1 MGEGIDVAKFLGFP
15 LLIRPSYVLGGRAM
29 EIIHDEEELVRYMSL
44 ALEIDSKHPILIDKY
59 FEGREVEVD
68 AICDGEDVLVPGVME
83 HIERAGV
90 HSGDSIAVYPP
101 LHLTDDE
108 IDTIIDYTTRMG
120 KALQVRG
127 LMNVQMVV
135 MSSGSDTIPAVYVI
149 EVNPRASRTIPFIS
163 KVTGVPM
170 VNIATQVMLGVSLKE
185 QGYRGG
191 LYKKS
196 GLVGVKAPVFSMS
209 KLAGVDTY
217 LSPEMKSTGEVM
229 GIDYTYE
236 AALTKAII
244 AASLNL
250 PEKGNLLLSIA
261 DKDKAEMI
269 PIVQEYSSLDYQLY
283 ATEGT
288 ASALEANGIKVK
300 MIGKKLT
307 EGHPNLIDLIY
318 QGSID
323 GVINT
328 VTGGRVPLQD
338 GFEIRRA
345 AAEVRIPC
353 FTSLDTAR
361 VVIHALRKGGN
372 IYNVKSLTE
381 YLSGQDS

>member
-1 MGEGIDVAKFLGFP
+1 MAKFLGFP

-44 ALEIDSKHPILIDKY
+44 ALEIDTKHPILIDKY
-59 FEGREVEVD
+59 FQGREVEVD
-68 AICDGEDVLVPGVME
+68 AICDGEDVLVPGIME

-101 LHLTDDE
+101 LNLTEDE
-108 IDTIIDYTTRMG
+108 IKTIIDYTIQIG
-120 KALQVRG
+120 KALQVNG
-127 LMNVQMVV
+127 LMNIQMVV
-135 MSSGSDTIPAVYVI
+135 MPAKSDNKPAVYVI

-163 KVTGVPM
+163 KVTDVPM
-170 VNIATQVMLGVSLKE
+170 ISIATQVMLGISLKA
-185 QGYRGG
+185 QGYNSG
-191 LYKKS
+191 LHEQKK
-196 GLVGVKAPVFSMS
+196 LVGVKAPVFSMS

-229 GIDYTYE
+229 GIDYSYE

-244 AASLNL
+244 AAGLNL
-250 PEKGNLLLSIA
+250 PEKGSLLLSIA
-261 DKDKAEMI
+261 DKDKTEMV
-269 PIVQEYSSLDYQLY
+269 PIAHGYASLDYQLY

-288 ASALEANGIKVK
+288 ASALESNGIKVK

-307 EGHPNLIDLIY
+307 EGHPNLVDIIY
-318 QGSID
+318 QGSIN
-323 GVINT
+323 GIINT
-328 VTGGRVPLQD
+328 VTGGRVSLQD

-345 AAEVRIPC
+345 AAEMRIPC

-361 VVIHALRKGGN
+361 VVLYALKKGGYV
-372 IYNVKSLTE
+372 YNVRSLSE
-381 YLSGQDS
+381 YINGQG